1 MPLLP
6 LASFPP
12 AVRLV
17 LVFTLFA
24 LLQSLRFFTSPD
36 FWLDV
41 AMQGVVAPLLFYFVI
56 GWQLRSDAIWPQTPL
71 AGIRGFLTGIVT
83 GGLFFLLLFFTF
95 PEKSDDVQITGL
107 SIPRMALIVP
117 VVEEIYFRLV
127 LTGSLKQTGLS
138 QPRAIFFSGLFL
150 ALYHEY
156 SGGPLLFP
164 VGLAAGWLFLRF
176 GVIASLSMHVVY
188 NLAILLH
195 AIS

>member
-6 LASFPP
+6 LTSFPP

-24 LLQSLRFFTSPD
+24 LLQSLRFFTSSD
-36 FWLDV
+36 FWFDV

-56 GWQLRSDAIWPQTPL
+56 GWQLRSDAIWPQSPL
-71 AGIRGFLTGIVT
+71 ARIQGFLTGIVT
-83 GGLFFLLLFFTF
+83 GGLFFLLLFFTI
-95 PEKSDDVQITGL
+95 PEKSSDVQITGL
-107 SIPRMALIVP
+107 SILRMAFIVP

-138 QPRAIFFSGLFL
+138 HAWAIFFSGLFF
-150 ALYHEY
+150 AFSHEY
-156 SGGPLLFP
+156 SVAPFLFP